1 MTAATLTYP
10 LDLIRTKLSV
20 VVDNPKDGG
29 SKPSIIG
36 TGRQIFRA
44 DGFFGLYRGLFAT
57 FCVSAPLF
65 SLQPIEYHPLRRLQ
79 DGIL

>member
-29 SKPSIIG
+29 SKPSILG
-36 TGRQIFRA
+36 TGRQIFRT

-57 FCVSAPLF
+57 FCVSTF
-65 SLQPIEYHPLRRLQ
+65 FF
-79 DGIL
+79 